1 MKKTVLLFYIVLL
14 SSCED
19 FVTVGLPDQQVGSEA
34 VFGNDNT
41 ALAASNAMYNAM
53 LKTSGFAG
61 GISNNF
67 TLMAAHSADE
77 VMDYRNADPYRAL
90 YRNEL
95 TAVNTF
101 VQSLWS
107 TAYNTIYESNAVLE
121 GLAASTTVSD
131 TLRVQ
136 LVGEAYFVR
145 AFAHFYLVNAYGRVP
160 VVTTT
165 DYRMNAVASR
175 AAEEDVYEQITA
187 DLEQARELLTNAY
200 FLSGRARPNRTA
212 ATALLAR
219 VHLYRER
226 YALAESLASEVL
238 STPGYLLEA
247 PANVFL
253 KQSAEAIW
261 QLPQTIPSSFPT
273 GDAAVFYIRSG
284 TFQNAM
290 TVSLYNAFE
299 PGDARLAAW
308 VNTFTNTSGSYRY
321 AAKYKEARAINN
333 LSHTEHLIPLR
344 FAEQYL
350 IRAEAR
356 VHLENPEGAIEDL
369 DIIRARATLPL
380 IANTNADATQE
391 ELLLLIEQE
400 RRIEL
405 FCEMGHRWLD
415 LKRTGRA
422 DAVLTGVKADWS
434 STDVL
439 YPVPET
445 ELLRNPGLEPQNDGY

>member
-1 MKKTVLLFYIVLL
+1 MKRIILLFYIVSLA
-14 SSCED
+14 SCED
-19 FVTVGLPDQQVGSEA
+19 FVTVGLPDNQVGTEA

-53 LKTSGFAG
+53 LRTSGFAG

-67 TLMAAHSADE
+67 SLMAAHSADE
-77 VMDYRNADPYRAL
+77 VADYRNNDPYRSL

-95 TAVNTF
+95 TPVNAF
-101 VQSLWS
+101 VQTLWS

-131 TLRVQ
+131 TLRIR
-136 LVGEAYFVR
+136 LMGEAYFVR
-145 AFAHFYLVNAYGRVP
+145 AFAHFYLVNAYGPVP

-165 DYRMNAVASR
+165 DYRINAVAPR
-175 AAEEDVYEQITA
+175 TAEEDVYEQITA
-187 DLEQARELLTNAY
+187 DLEAAREHLNQRY
-200 FLSGRARPNRTA
+200 FLLSRARPNRTA

-226 YALAESLASEVL
+226 YGLAETLASEVL
-238 STPGYLLEA
+238 NTSGYILEP
-247 PANVFL
+247 PANAFL
-253 KQSAEAIW
+253 KQSTEAIW

-273 GDAAVFYIRSG
+273 GEAAVFFIRTG

-290 TVSLYNAFE
+290 TATLYNAFE
-299 PGDARLAAW
+299 SGDARLAAW
-308 VNTFTNTSGSYRY
+308 VRTFTNATGTYRY
-321 AAKYKEARAINN
+321 AAKYKESRAINN

-356 VHLENPEGAIEDL
+356 ARLGNLQGAIEDL
-369 DIIRARATLPL
+369 DRIRARAALPL
-380 IANTNADATQE
+380 IATIKPNATQS
-391 ELLLLIEQE
+391 ELFLLIEQE
-400 RRIEL
+400 RRIEF

-422 DAVLTGVKADWS
+422 DALLGGVKADWT

-445 ELLRNPGLEPQNDGY
+445 ELLRNPRLEPQNAGY

>member
-1 MKKTVLLFYIVLL
+1 MKKIILLLYILLFV
-14 SSCED
+14 SCED
-19 FVTVGLPDQQVGSEA
+19 FVSVDLPDHQVGSGD
-34 VFGNDNT
+34 VFANDNT
-41 ALAASNAMYNAM
+41 AVAASNAMYNAM
-53 LKTSGFAG
+53 LKASGFAG

-67 TLMAAHSADE
+67 ALMAAHSADE
-77 VMDYRNADPYRAL
+77 VADYRNNDPYRSL

-95 TAVNTF
+95 TPANTF
-101 VQSLWS
+101 VLSLWS
-107 TAYNTIYESNAVLE
+107 GAYNTIYESNAVLE
-121 GLAASTTVSD
+121 GLAASVTVSD
-131 TLRVQ
+131 TLRQ
-136 LVGEAYFVR
+136 RLMGEAYFVR
-145 AFAHFYLVNAYGRVP
+145 AFAHFYLVNAYGPVP
-160 VVTTT
+160 VVIST
-165 DYRMNAVASR
+165 DYRINSVASR
-175 AAEEDVYEQITA
+175 TAEENVYEQIVD
-187 DLEQARELLTNAY
+187 DLEKARVLLTDTY

-238 STPGYLLEA
+238 STPGYTLEA

-253 KQSAEAIW
+253 KQSTEAIW

-290 TVSLYNAFE
+290 TASLYNAFE

-308 VNTFTNTSGSYRY
+308 VRTFTNASGSYRY
-321 AAKYKEARAINN
+321 AAKYKESRAVNN

-356 VHLENPEGAIEDL
+356 AHTGDREGAIADL
-369 DIIRARATLPL
+369 DMIRARAALPL
-380 IANTNADATQE
+380 IAATNPAATEE
-391 ELLLLIEQE
+391 ELLTLIAQE

-415 LKRTGRA
+415 LKRTAKA
-422 DAVLTGVKADWS
+422 DAVLAGKADWQP
-434 STDVL
+434 TDVL

-445 ELLRNPGLEPQNDGY
+445 ELLRNPGLEPQNAGY